1 MDYICPHGAFWC
13 FDHEMSFNHITHNSA
28 STGKFRHEC
37 GEAAT
42 VNTMSAVAAETT
54 LTDIWIRA
62 CGLHDPTG
70 S

>member
-1 MDYICPHGAFWC
+1 
-13 FDHEMSFNHITHNSA
+13 MSFNHITHNSA